1 MYMYMYMQIYMHMW
15 IYVYVWINIHICV
28 YTCIYIHMN
37 FMYVCIHI
45 YMYYMRV
52 CTARSGEDDTR
63 NGESLGNAY
72 RNPECRGD
80 FSQLVQIQKIKFF
93 GISWYPIELR
103 FSLDLNS
110 AVSRVTNSN
119 WDFSLT
125 WIYSWLKSSH
135 YSGFRFAFRWPFRVS
150 SSRERAVTHQK
161 KIKKNHLE

>member
-1 MYMYMYMQIYMHMW
+1 
-15 IYVYVWINIHICV
+15 
-28 YTCIYIHMN
+28 MN
-37 FMYVCIHI
+37 FIYVCIHI

-80 FSQLVQIQKIKFF
+80 FSQLVQIQNIKFF

-119 WDFSLT
+119 
-125 WIYSWLKSSH
+125 
-135 YSGFRFAFRWPFRVS
+135 
-150 SSRERAVTHQK
+150 
-161 KIKKNHLE
+161 